1 MAQQL
6 PLEELVKK
14 GEGQTLEFKRSLSL
28 QHKGLKAVLERLGE
42 RYDWGHI
49 TKDKYLAEYDEIQK
63 QLRQLAPEEDK
74 VKNLDK
80 FAHFL
85 AHVANAWKEGT

>member
-28 QHKGLKAVLERLGE
+28 QRKGLEALYAMVNS
-42 RYDWGHI
+42 D
-49 TKDKYLAEYDEIQK
+49 LA
-63 QLRQLAPEEDK
+63 
-74 VKNLDK
+74 
-80 FAHFL
+80 
-85 AHVANAWKEGT
+85 